1 MPDKYELFLDKNKKV
16 KLSADEQGNFFAE
29 ANDKKIKLGA
39 SGLENVDE
47 NGVASP
53 VGADLTAL
61 SQSII
66 PDTNEVYDLGSAEKK
81 FRHLYLSSNSLFVGD
96 TKITSDPTT
105 GALTTA
111 VSDGQGGFAEPAP
124 VGGASSTFDW
134 KGTSVNESVTTSGY
148 PTIFSNGALINER
161 FMQSQVGTSMV
172 YIYPFDFPGN
182 PESASSDRSGK
193 PIVAGAPYDAFTV
206 FFQDENGDSFPQW
219 LRSKMDEENIDFCQ
233 FDVEFV
239 YSFRISDI
247 NKADLTPFLTATPS
261 NGVTGTNW
269 GNAQTVNKKT
279 FMYISCEDLYAQKS
293 TLGWQGSGQVASGL
307 TFHDISYDSNNLN
320 LGGNGNNPERVEYS
334 AFSPLVYL
342 GQNHTYNQQN
352 TRISLGIEF
361 PSVNEVFTN
370 DPNFDFSDV
379 YGYWTDVQDG
389 IEVDMFVKLRS

>member
-1 MPDKYELFLDKNKKV
+1 MPDKNKII
-16 KLSADEQGNFFAE
+16 LGTNDDTYIAADDAGNIVLQHEQGQRVALTDSAIE
-29 ANDKKIKLGA
+29 PAT
-39 SGLENVDE
+39 DE
-47 NGVASP
+47 T
-53 VGADLTAL
+53 L
-61 SQSII
+61 
-66 PDTNEVYDLGSAEKK
+66 DLGSATNK
-81 FRHLYLSSNSLFVGD
+81 FKDLYLSSDSIYIGN
-96 TKITSDPTT
+96 TKLSSDPTT
-105 GALTTA
+105 GALSTVVADEQGQYTA
-111 VSDGQGGFAEPAP
+111 PASP

-161 FMQSQVGTSMV
+161 FMQSQVSTSMV

-334 AFSPLVYL
+334 AFSPLVSL